1 MFSSFYELLL
11 NIEALTT
18 LRKKWR
24 QRHLTM
30 PKRHLLH
37 HSDLENARSCLALE
51 REYWQA
57 LKILDY
63 ADGWNNWREFFLM
76 QVLSENPGT

>member
-1 MFSSFYELLL
+1 
-11 NIEALTT
+11 
-18 LRKKWR
+18 
-24 QRHLTM
+24 M